1 MDATNGFDNGERD
14 GYPDEFG
21 LLDRGRRQ
29 GSVALGA
36 CAARSLRLWF
46 RCGGVENDAIGGAFG
61 DLTHVVVD
69 GKAQRGANALDQD
82 FSRIRNRELSDG
94 G

>member
-1 MDATNGFDNGERD
+1 
-14 GYPDEFG
+14 
-21 LLDRGRRQ
+21 
-29 GSVALGA
+29 
-36 CAARSLRLWF
+36 LRLWF